1 MPRLYAQTR
10 LSVEPVIL
18 VSQAIDTEQRWR
30 CPSRLVDAP
39 SRAHGNVTIS
49 RWTRDDV
56 KTVEITPQV
65 DNEYHTIGINL
76 KSPRVTFYHCG
87 RPLHDGC
94 VMPGVTQVTC
104 PGEPV
109 RALFYMPC
117 DVLHVYVTQALLAEC
132 YESAFN
138 IAPVGDLVIS
148 DPSLIRDPVIERLAL
163 ALANASDVCGAFSRV
178 YTESVGLAIVS
189 RLLAREFN
197 RVGHPRS
204 VAAVGLPAWL
214 AKRAIDYIDAH
225 LTDAIGLADIAQ
237 STGLSRMHFAAQF
250 RAATG
255 LRPHEF
261 VLRRRIERAQSL
273 LLQSRLTSLDIALS
287 TGFRSQA
294 HFTTVFKRLVGETPA
309 RWRAIV
315 RDK

>member
-18 VSQAIDTEQRWR
+18 MSQAIDAEQRWR
-30 CPSRLVDAP
+30 CPSSLADAP
-39 SRAHGNVTIS
+39 MREDSNVTIS
-49 RWTRDDV
+49 RWTRDDI

-76 KSPRVTFYHCG
+76 KSTRVTFYHCG

-94 VMPGVTQVTC
+94 VMPGVTQVTS
-104 PGEPV
+104 PGDPV

-138 IAPVGDLVIS
+138 VAPARDIVIS

-163 ALANASDVCGAFSRV
+163 ALANVSDVCGAFGRV

-197 RVGHPRS
+197 RVGRPRS
-204 VAAVGLPAWL
+204 VAAVGLPAWQ

-225 LTDAIGLADIAQ
+225 LTDSIGLADIAQ

-273 LLQSRLTSLDIALS
+273 LLESRLTSLDIALS

-315 RDK
+315 RDR

>member
-76 KSPRVTFYHCG
+76 KSTRVTFYHCG

-109 RALFYMPC
+109 SALFYMPC